1 MSILG
6 RLFGTDGA
14 RGIAN
19 SELTCELAMQIGRAA
34 AMVLTE
40 ETNRKPRV
48 LIGMDTRASSQ
59 MLEAAI
65 SAGLCSVGADV
76 MLLGEIP
83 TPAVA
88 YLVKK
93 YEYDA
98 AVMISASHNPCEYN
112 GIKIFQ
118 GTGYKLPDALEEKIE
133 AIILDKAQVPPV
145 KVGGD
150 VGRVTRARTSMGDY
164 IEYLR
169 GIARDDLKSF
179 GYDDFSGL
187 KIAVDCANG
196 ASSRIAPDLFMSLC
210 PDCLFM
216 ASHPN
221 GTNINDRCGS
231 THLEMLSDF
240 VVRNNCD
247 AGLAFDGDADR
258 FLAVDENGN
267 VVDGDKLIS
276 IFAKFMKENGKLK
289 NDTAVVTVMSNMGFF
304 KFCENNGIKCEKTK
318 VGDRYVLENMLANGH
333 NIGGEQSG
341 HIIFLDH
348 ASTGDGELSALKL
361 LCVMKETG
369 KKLSELASQMQVF
382 PQTLINVRVSDFGKV
397 RFPHDK
403 EIKNAIAEAEKE
415 LGSEGRVL
423 VRVSGTEPLVRVML
437 EGTDKDKINVLAEEL
452 AQVIRERL
460 L

>member
-1 MSILG
+1 MG

-34 AMVLTE
+34 AMVLTAH
-40 ETNRKPRV
+40 TNKRPKV

-118 GTGYKLPDALEEKIE
+118 GTGYKLPDNLEEEIE
-133 AIILDKAQVPPV
+133 SIILDKTQVPPV
-145 KVGGD
+145 KIGGD
-150 VGRVTRARTSMGDY
+150 VGRITRSKTARTDY
-164 IEYLR
+164 SNYLKS
-169 GIARDDLKSF
+169 IAMKDLKE
-179 GYDDFSGL
+179 YDIKNFNGL
-187 KIAVDCANG
+187 RIAVDCSNG
-196 ASSRIAPDLFMSLC
+196 ASSVIAPNVFMSLC
-210 PDCLFM
+210 DDCFFL
-216 ASHPN
+216 AAHPN
-221 GTNINDRCGS
+221 GTNINEKCGS
-231 THLEMLSDF
+231 THLEVLQDF
-240 VVRNNCD
+240 VVRNKCD

-258 FLAVDENGN
+258 FLAVDENGE
-267 VVDGDKLIS
+267 VVDGDKLIA
-276 IFAKFMKENGKLK
+276 IFAKYLKNKGKLK
-289 NDTAVVTVMSNMGFF
+289 NNTAVVTVMSNMGFF
-304 KFCENNGIKCEKTK
+304 KFCEENDINCEKTK
-318 VGDRYVLENMLANGH
+318 VGDRYVLETMLEH
-333 NIGGEQSG
+333 DYIIGGEQSG
-341 HIIFLDH
+341 HIIFREF
-348 ASTGDGELSALKL
+348 ATTGDGELSALKL
-361 LCVMKETG
+361 LCIMKESG
-369 KKLSELASQMQVF
+369 KKLSELASEMKVF
-382 PQTLINVRVSDFGKV
+382 PQVLINVRVSDFGKA
-397 RFPHDK
+397 RFPRDK
-403 EIKNAIAEAEKE
+403 EIKNAIESVEKE
-415 LGSEGRVL
+415 LGDTGRVL

-437 EGTDKDKINVLAEEL
+437 EGKDEEKINVLAQEIAE
-452 AQVIRERL
+452 VIRERL